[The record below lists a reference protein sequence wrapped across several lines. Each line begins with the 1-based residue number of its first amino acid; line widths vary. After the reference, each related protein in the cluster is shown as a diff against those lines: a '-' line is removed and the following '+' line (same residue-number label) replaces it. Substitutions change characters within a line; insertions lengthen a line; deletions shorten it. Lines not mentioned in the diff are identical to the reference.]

1 MKVSIVTILQSDSL
15 EWLDTAI
22 AMLEKQTIGYE
33 NLELVLVSKE
43 KVEKNFGEYVKKSKQ
58 KFKIDIF
65 LQENT
70 FNIKKLRGEYITFF
84 DLHHKFRPNVY
95 QKMYDVANKDSLD
108 FVSGCLHKKHQK
120 VQVNDNVLSS
130 SFEAVTSLKLIKKN
144 ILQQEDFSFLS
155 NLTPGNVKYMDFK
168 LYIKSFKFKF
178 MKEIEHKNKTD
189 LDEMNILN
197 HIQDL
202 KILTNCLFDEY
213 GQHLNPNIKL
223 LIINHILYISDKT
236 VFLNQIEARD
246 RVQLLE
252 ILREVICL
260 SDEKTLNSIKGY
272 ESYLNLVSNGLYDE
286 AVQYMKLL
294 RSRRYWHKETKKF
307 EAFFEKNPN
316 DLEQSLSWKVTK
328 PLRQSYKFFKGINN
342 LFSKYIIILLSLGVR
357 ILKGKK
363 QIWLVG
369 ERAEQAEDN
378 GYFFFK
384 YCRENYPDQKIYY
397 IIDKD
402 SSHLGKIQKYGN
414 IIYHSS
420 LKHKVYML
428 AADTYISAWVFE
440 ECSYPDK
447 KEAFKMQFAKYIA
460 NKKNICLQHGVIIQ
474 NISPYL
480 RKDKYNQDLI
490 IASSEDEKKIITK
503 TLGYNAEEVVVTGLA
518 RFDNLYDR
526 KVKKQIL
533 IMPTWRRHLSNLN
546 KADFLQSD
554 YYTTFKS
561 FITNQQLLS
570 LIEKHDIPVK
580 FYIHSQMQ
588 KYLSSF
594 MINHSNIEFLT
605 KSDAVVSELLKESSI
620 LITDYSSV
628 SLDFLY
634 MEKPVILYQFDPHN
648 NHHVP
653 SEEIQYKDIG
663 EVMSDESDVIRI
675 LEQKIENGFKLDK
688 KYRKNSKRIFKY
700 RDEHNCERIYQIIK
714 ERIS

>member
-1 MKVSIVTILQSDSL
+1 MKVSIVVTLQNDSL
-15 EWLDTAI
+15 ALLDTAI
-22 AMLEKQTIGYE
+22 TMLEKQTIGYG
-33 NLELVLVSKE
+33 NLEVVLVSKD
-43 KVEKNFGEYVKKSKQ
+43 KVEKDFCEYVKTLKQ
-58 KFKIDIF
+58 KFKIDIL

-70 FNIKKLRGEYITFF
+70 FNIKALRGEYITFF
-84 DLHHKFRPNVY
+84 DLHHKFKPNVY
-95 QKMYDVANKDSLD
+95 QKMYDVANKDGLD
-108 FVSGCLHKKHQK
+108 FVSACLSSKHQQI
-120 VQVNDNVLSS
+120 QVNDNVLNS
-130 SFEAVTSLKLIKKN
+130 SFEAVTSLKLIKKH
-144 ILQQEDFSFLS
+144 ILQQAEFSFLT
-155 NLTPGNVKYMDFK
+155 NLTPGIIQYMDFQ
-168 LYIKSFKFKF
+168 LYMKPLRYKFI
-178 MKEIEHKNKTD
+178 KEIEHKNKAD
-189 LDEMNILN
+189 LDEVNILN

-202 KILTNCLFDEY
+202 KVMTKYLFDEY
-213 GQHLNPNIKL
+213 REDLNSNIKVL
-223 LIINHILYISDKT
+223 LINHILYISDKA
-236 VFLNQIEARD
+236 VFLNQIEARY
-246 RVQLLE
+246 RIQLLE
-252 ILREVICL
+252 ILRELICL
-260 SDEKTLNSIKGY
+260 SDENTLNSIKGY
-272 ESYLNLVSNGLYDE
+272 ESYLNLVRNGLYDE

-307 EAFFEKNPN
+307 EVFFEKNPN
-316 DLEQSLSWKVTK
+316 NLEESLSWKVTK
-328 PLRQSYKFFKGINN
+328 PLRKSYEIFKSVKNM
-342 LFSKYIIILLSLGVR
+342 LSTYIIILLSFGVK

-363 QIWLVG
+363 QIWLIG

-384 YCRENYPDQKIYY
+384 YCRENYPNQKIYY
-397 IIDKD
+397 IIDEN
-402 SSHLGKIQKYGN
+402 SPHLSKIQQYGN

-440 ECSYPDK
+440 ECLYPGE
-447 KEAFKMQFAKYIA
+447 KETFKAQFAKYIA

-503 TLGYNAEEVVVTGLA
+503 TLGYNTKEVAVTGLA
-518 RFDNLYDR
+518 RFDNLHDK

-533 IMPTWRRHLSNLN
+533 VMPTWRRHLSNLN

-554 YYTTFKS
+554 YYMTFKS

-570 LIEKHDIPVK
+570 VVEKHNIPVK

-594 MINHSNIEFLT
+594 VTDHPNIEFLT

-663 EVMSDESDVIRI
+663 EVISDESEVIKI

-688 KYRKNSKRIFKY
+688 KYCKSSKRIFKY
-700 RDEHNCERIYQIIK
+700 RDERNCERIYQVIK
-714 ERIS
+714 ERVS